1 MSKALAAAALAL
13 GLGSHP
19 TPARVGVSA
28 TEFHLT
34 LSRPAV
40 KAGVVEIELQ
50 NDGQD
55 PHDLRVRRVGG
66 SHTFSI
72 PLVPSVSPLFVAV
85 GSTPLLNV
93 AFGATLSVLPAK
105 ADAATS
111 RTAIRMISFFI
122 SFSYT
127 SKFEFLLLNGSPSVD
142 DMITSRVRFD
152 VDLFQVL
159 EIFGTQYGGLFAKSI
174 PKT

>member
-1 MSKALAAAALAL
+1 MSKALAVAALAL

-40 KAGVVEIELQ
+40 RAGVVEIELQ

-72 PLVPSVSPLFVAV
+72 PLVGPGDRRTVAIHVRPGRYRLWCSVANHAQL
-85 GSTPLLNV
+85 GMQ
-93 AFGATLSVLPAK
+93 ATLRVK
-105 ADAATS
+105 
-111 RTAIRMISFFI
+111 
-122 SFSYT
+122 
-127 SKFEFLLLNGSPSVD
+127 PS
-142 DMITSRVRFD
+142 
-152 VDLFQVL
+152 
-159 EIFGTQYGGLFAKSI
+159 
-174 PKT
+174 

>member
-1 MSKALAAAALAL
+1 VTKALAAVAIVF

-34 LSRPAV
+34 LSRPSV
-40 KAGVVEIELQ
+40 KAGVVQIELQ

-72 PLVPSVSPLFVAV
+72 PLVGPGKHRTLALHMKPGSYKLWCSVADHQQLGMQA
-85 GSTPLLNV
+85 LL
-93 AFGATLSVLPAK
+93 
-105 ADAATS
+105 
-111 RTAIRMISFFI
+111 
-122 SFSYT
+122 
-127 SKFEFLLLNGSPSVD
+127 
-142 DMITSRVRFD
+142 RVRR
-152 VDLFQVL
+152 
-159 EIFGTQYGGLFAKSI
+159 
-174 PKT
+174 